1 MANGKQIVIDADVVI
16 HLYKADRLS
25 LLIELYSGRLII
37 LDIVLAE
44 LRANKVIRDDVERLL
59 ALKVAQEMA
68 FPSSDPKILQEY
80 NTLTQ
85 TKGRGESACLAVCRH
100 QKDILASSNLADI
113 KSYCSQHG
121 IQYLTTMD
129 IFSVAHIKGLITLG
143 EADSAIQKVIR
154 QNSKLPVNNLK
165 AFLDKEFDRSKC
177 DY

>member
-85 TKGRGESACLAVCRH
+85 TKGRG
-100 QKDILASSNLADI
+100 
-113 KSYCSQHG
+113 
-121 IQYLTTMD
+121 
-129 IFSVAHIKGLITLG
+129 
-143 EADSAIQKVIR
+143 
-154 QNSKLPVNNLK
+154 
-165 AFLDKEFDRSKC
+165 
-177 DY
+177 